1 MHVVFLLLN
10 GVEIQAEINKDT
22 QKYIKH
28 ALKASS
34 KDAVG
39 GAGATSSG
47 GGTPTPGSGG
57 TASTSTPTAPPPST
71 GGNSAAPP
79 TTAAS
84 TATTN
89 STTTTKEPTAKETKD
104 ALIPARVAEN
114 YALLDAIHL
123 ERIALAQRLV
133 DSLARVGARL
143 EHDLARVVQLSGESA
158 PQETYVVQ
166 GGYVVG
172 TIPAGTSATSA
183 ATATSGGVNVNV
195 ASQHAVATA
204 AAAASVTMP
213 PVVNVA
219 AQVPAPAPAS
229 VVVSGSVSG
238 GLPPHMSNQMPLS
251 MASMGGMGGMALG
264 AGGTL
269 PLGPPATL
277 AAMGLA
283 GRGGPM
289 EKLKIVESLRAAAAG
304 NLGIGAG
311 GMAAGGGDNVANK
324 RDLALISLYFSD
336 QSFLILFY
344 SLSVGRRIGTGTSS
358 RAHTPQARGSRLA
371 LSSSARASP
380 HPPSSGANAASAGVA
395 SAGSGASYRR
405 RAAPSRK
412 GMMVTDDELEDR
424 DEDGDAEG
432 DEDDEE
438 GDEGEGDSE
447 DQRPY
452 CFCQK
457 TSYGEVSC
465 LFHSISFLLFFVL
478 WHFYFSLRIF
488 VLRGSNLFSPRLSSL
503 THRPRRIFSCLLV
516 RVLPLEVDGG
526 SARGARD
533 APCLSVTWV
542 TLTAAHLAFCP
553 HRCPI
558 FRQLC
563 VVTVEPG
570 IALRGSVPSCRALI
584 NVHLIFSRCRC
595 SAVLATAC
603 MRCLLPLTP
612 FSWFLSFELESRFW
626 VVGYLLCAAFG
637 RGST

>member
-1 MHVVFLLLN
+1 LGVISQANACRLFLLLN
-10 GVEIQAEINKDT
+10 DVEIQAEINKDT

-89 STTTTKEPTAKETKD
+89 STTTAKEPTAKETKD

-204 AAAASVTMP
+204 VAAASVTMP

-304 NLGIGAG
+304 NLGIGTG
-311 GMAAGGGDNVANK
+311 GMATGGGESVANK
-324 RDLALISLYFSD
+324 R
-336 QSFLILFY
+336 
-344 SLSVGRRIGTGTSS
+344 RRIGTGASS

-371 LSSSARASP
+371 LSNSARASP

-432 DEDDEE
+432 DDDDEE

-457 TSYGEVSC
+457 TSYGEMVACDNAKCPYQWFHLGCVGLAGKPLPDTFFCEEC
-465 LFHSISFLLFFVL
+465 LRNGAGGAGIMGGIEGAGGGGGGRKGRRKGLL
-478 WHFYFSLRIF
+478 
-488 VLRGSNLFSPRLSSL
+488 
-503 THRPRRIFSCLLV
+503 
-516 RVLPLEVDGG
+516 
-526 SARGARD
+526 
-533 APCLSVTWV
+533 
-542 TLTAAHLAFCP
+542 
-553 HRCPI
+553 
-558 FRQLC
+558 
-563 VVTVEPG
+563 
-570 IALRGSVPSCRALI
+570 
-584 NVHLIFSRCRC
+584 
-595 SAVLATAC
+595 
-603 MRCLLPLTP
+603 
-612 FSWFLSFELESRFW
+612 
-626 VVGYLLCAAFG
+626 
-637 RGST
+637 